1 MKINANTGFEEGQK
15 KSFLENPEP
24 RNRQSSS
31 NTNTRFLLPI
41 TVMKTKTTWKNSRRL
56 VM

>member
-24 RNRQSSS
+24 KNRQKQ
-31 NTNTRFLLPI
+31 R
-41 TVMKTKTTWKNSRRL
+41 
-56 VM
+56 